1 MENRKDQYKLYKSGK
16 LWITATVAVVLF
28 NASVTVV
35 SADDGKTT
43 EQSSLVQNDKD
54 VALVSEN
61 PSDNQTSMAV
71 DDTEIVSAVESAE
84 SVGVVVKQ
92 EPTRSNIVSDS
103 ENTEDIAKVKNDI
116 ASDYEQQIAELQNAE
131 KTQQQNNQQFNQH
144 TEEYESA
151 LHKGKQQNKDGKTQ
165 IATSAAKQALDFDT
179 SKPADESSPTSN
191 IEPSKICTGI
201 GSHSNLSDSTKVW
214 EYVGPQVLNAT
225 IEKTWSRSGS
235 IEDADGNKRSVDF
248 HEIFHDF
255 QLQNGNWNDTNNYKE
270 SGIPHLAISSNAVD
284 NIWATNLNWQTTF
297 WFTYSD
303 SHEVV
308 PISKVSGSNEE
319 PKVYFLSGSL
329 SSTNFA
335 GPEWDNWNGNRKEY
349 VQTNDAKTA
358 IINEQ
363 STIGLDYISADGIA
377 DNAPDGL
384 AYVNTSADFQSPNW
398 DEDTNPQHYAIEEG
412 VSFTDFTT
420 DKPTLYIG
428 AVPMNKNARWWHENH
443 NMNSDE
449 LAFLKK
455 PEKIDPV
462 TVTYHLNTITY
473 EKNNNI
479 QPLVAEITDSD
490 PEVHQE
496 NEVSNDTRTPENNQK
511 GYGAATSPAL
521 TESSVKN
528 QSEVTVHYVLKRIN
542 GKELQ
547 STQTIKGTSGQSY
560 YDEVGN
566 FISNNSDEDVTT
578 YEIPETFNQEV
589 AGITNSND
597 GLLHYTYTADGNG
610 GVFTEQKNISNPKQ
624 NVWVI
629 YTYSVDGKNGQ
640 DGKDGVNGIDGQNGV
655 DGKNGVNGIDGQN
668 GVDGKDGVNGIDGQN
683 GVDGKNGVN
692 GKDGQNGVDGK
703 DGVNGIDGQN
713 GVDGKDGVNGID
725 GQNGVDGKNGVNG
738 KDGQNGVDGKNG
750 VNGIDGQ
757 NGVDGKDGVNG
768 IDGQNGVDGKDGVN
782 GIDGQNGVDGKDG
795 VNGIDG
801 QNGVDG
807 KNGVNGIDGQNGVD
821 GKNGVNGINGQ
832 NGVDGKDGVNGI
844 DGQNGVDG
852 KDGVNGK
859 DGQNGVDGKDGM
871 NGIDGKDGVNGID
884 GQNGVDG
891 KNGVNGID
899 GQNGVDGKNGVNGID
914 GQNGVDGKDGVNGID
929 GQNGVDGKNGV
940 NGINGQNGVDGKDG
954 INGIDGQNGVDGK
967 SGVNGKDGQNG
978 VDGKNGVNGIDGQ
991 NGVDGKSGVNGKDG
1005 QNGVDGKNG
1014 VNGIDGQNGVD
1025 GKDGVNGIDGQNGVD
1040 GKNGVNGING
1050 QNGVDGK
1057 DGINGIDGQNGVD
1070 GKSGVNGKDG
1080 QNGVDGKNGVNGI
1093 DGQNGVDGKDG
1104 VNGKDGQNG
1113 VNGIDGQNGVDG
1125 KDGVNGKDGQNGVD
1139 GKNSLNNQ
1147 EATNSI
1153 EDKDVADS
1161 IDTKKGRDNTES
1173 FKSNALSTSKTSGDA
1188 IEEMIVKE
1196 ECSPTENNNQV
1207 QEEQVSANDADN
1219 VPNQGLE
1226 SYYQADHNSD
1236 QSTFSA
1242 DQLKENDLAA
1252 IIGGTSSYHKS
1263 EQNQNEGK
1271 TLHTDNLEAKDNA
1284 NDISRLNQ
1292 TTNAVVSQKDLEKQK
1307 INQSKNNGLQLPKT
1321 NGHRY
1326 FASALEAFILAMLLI
1341 ISKLYKK
1348 IRI

>member
-308 PISKVSGSNEE
+308 PISKVPGSNEE

-496 NEVSNDTRTPENNQK
+496 NEVSNDTRAPENNQK

-629 YTYSVDGKNGQ
+629 YTYPVDGKNGQ

-683 GVDGKNGVN
+683 GI
-692 GKDGQNGVDGK
+692 DGK
-703 DGVNGIDGQN
+703 DGVNGI
-713 GVDGKDGVNGID
+713 
-725 GQNGVDGKNGVNG
+725 
-738 KDGQNGVDGKNG
+738 DGKNG

-757 NGVDGKDGVNG
+757 NGVDGKYGVNG
-768 IDGQNGVDGKDGVN
+768 IDGQNGVDGKNGLNGEDGQNGVDGKDGVN
-782 GIDGQNGVDGKDG
+782 GIDDQNGVDGKD
-795 VNGIDG
+795 
-801 QNGVDG
+801 
-807 KNGVNGIDGQNGVD
+807 
-821 GKNGVNGINGQ
+821 
-832 NGVDGKDGVNGI
+832 
-844 DGQNGVDG
+844 
-852 KDGVNGK
+852 
-859 DGQNGVDGKDGM
+859 
-871 NGIDGKDGVNGID
+871 
-884 GQNGVDG
+884 
-891 KNGVNGID
+891 
-899 GQNGVDGKNGVNGID
+899 
-914 GQNGVDGKDGVNGID
+914 
-929 GQNGVDGKNGV
+929 
-940 NGINGQNGVDGKDG
+940 
-954 INGIDGQNGVDGK
+954 
-967 SGVNGKDGQNG
+967 
-978 VDGKNGVNGIDGQ
+978 GVNGIDGQ

-1005 QNGVDGKNG
+1005 QNG
-1014 VNGIDGQNGVD
+1014 I
-1025 GKDGVNGIDGQNGVD
+1025 
-1040 GKNGVNGING
+1040 
-1050 QNGVDGK
+1050 
-1057 DGINGIDGQNGVD
+1057 
-1070 GKSGVNGKDG
+1070 
-1080 QNGVDGKNGVNGI
+1080 
-1093 DGQNGVDGKDG
+1093 
-1104 VNGKDGQNG
+1104 
-1113 VNGIDGQNGVDG
+1113 
-1125 KDGVNGKDGQNGVD
+1125 D
-1139 GKNSLNNQ
+1139 GKNSLNDQ
-1147 EATNSI
+1147 EASNSI

-1161 IDTKKGRDNTES
+1161 IDTKKGRDNTEN
-1173 FKSNALSTSKTSGDA
+1173 FKSNTLSTSKTSGDA

-1207 QEEQVSANDADN
+1207 QEKQVSANDADN

-1242 DQLKENDLAA
+1242 DQLKKNDLAA
-1252 IIGGTSSYHKS
+1252 IIGETSSYHKS
-1263 EQNQNEGK
+1263 EQNQNAGK
-1271 TLHTDNLEAKDNA
+1271 TLHTDNLESKDNA
-1284 NDISRLNQ
+1284 ND
-1292 TTNAVVSQKDLEKQK
+1292 VVSQKDIEKQK

-1326 FASALEAFILAMLLI
+1326 FASALEAVILAMLLI
-1341 ISKLYKK
+1341 ISKVYKK

>member
-1 MENRKDQYKLYKSGK
+1 MFAKVIQLLFNVYQNDIMNTYNNYSGEHMENRKDQYKLYKSGK

-284 NIWATNLNWQTTF
+284 NIRATNLNWQTTF

-308 PISKVSGSNEE
+308 PISKVPGSNEE

-398 DEDTNPQHYAIEEG
+398 DENTNPQHYAIEEG

-420 DKPTLYIG
+420 DKLTLYIG

-479 QPLVAEITDSD
+479 QPLVAEITDAD

-683 GVDGKNGVN
+683 GIDGKDGVNGIDGKNGVN
-692 GKDGQNGVDGK
+692 GIDGQNGVDGK
-703 DGVNGIDGQN
+703 YGVNGIDGQN
-713 GVDGKDGVNGID
+713 GVDGKDGVNGED
-725 GQNGVDGKNGVNG
+725 GQNGVDGKDGVNGIDGQNGVNG

-757 NGVDGKDGVNG
+757 NGVDGQGGKNGVNG

-782 GIDGQNGVDGKDG
+782 GINGQNGVDGKDGVNGLDGQNGVDGKDG

-801 QNGVDG
+801 QNGIDG
-807 KNGVNGIDGQNGVD
+807 KN
-821 GKNGVNGINGQ
+821 
-832 NGVDGKDGVNGI
+832 GVNGI

-859 DGQNGVDGKDGM
+859 DGQNGVDGK
-871 NGIDGKDGVNGID
+871 
-884 GQNGVDG
+884 
-891 KNGVNGID
+891 
-899 GQNGVDGKNGVNGID
+899 
-914 GQNGVDGKDGVNGID
+914 
-929 GQNGVDGKNGV
+929 NGV
-940 NGINGQNGVDGKDG
+940 NGIN
-954 INGIDGQNGVDGK
+954 
-967 SGVNGKDGQNG
+967 
-978 VDGKNGVNGIDGQ
+978 
-991 NGVDGKSGVNGKDG
+991 
-1005 QNGVDGKNG
+1005 
-1014 VNGIDGQNGVD
+1014 
-1025 GKDGVNGIDGQNGVD
+1025 
-1040 GKNGVNGING
+1040 
-1050 QNGVDGK
+1050 
-1057 DGINGIDGQNGVD
+1057 GQNGVD

-1113 VNGIDGQNGVDG
+1113 VDGKDGINGIDGQNGVDGKNGVNGIDGQNGVDG
-1125 KDGVNGKDGQNGVD
+1125 KDGVNGIDGQNGVDGKDGVNGINGQNGVDGKDGVNGID

-1147 EATNSI
+1147 EASNSI

-1161 IDTKKGRDNTES
+1161 IDTKKGRDNTEN
-1173 FKSNALSTSKTSGDA
+1173 FKSNTLSTSKTSGDA

-1207 QEEQVSANDADN
+1207 QEKQVSANDADN

-1242 DQLKENDLAA
+1242 DQLKKNDLAA
-1252 IIGGTSSYHKS
+1252 IIGETSSYHKS

-1271 TLHTDNLEAKDNA
+1271 TLHTDNLESKDNA
-1284 NDISRLNQ
+1284 ND
-1292 TTNAVVSQKDLEKQK
+1292 VVSQKDIEKQK

-1321 NGHRY
+1321 NGQRY

>member
-84 SVGVVVKQ
+84 SMGVVVKQ

-225 IEKTWSRSGS
+225 IEKTWPRSGS

-308 PISKVSGSNEE
+308 LISKVPGSNEE

-398 DEDTNPQHYAIEEG
+398 DEDTNPQHYAIEES

-629 YTYSVDGKNGQ
+629 YTYSIDGKNGQ

-683 GVDGKNGVN
+683 GINGKDGVNGIDGKNGVN
-692 GKDGQNGVDGK
+692 GIDGQNGVDGK

-713 GVDGKDGVNGID
+713 GVDGKDGVNGED
-725 GQNGVDGKNGVNG
+725 GQNGVDGKDGVNGIDGQNGVNG
-738 KDGQNGVDGKNG
+738 KDG

-807 KNGVNGIDGQNGVD
+807 KNGINGIDGQNGVD
-821 GKNGVNGINGQ
+821 GKDGINGIDGQ

-852 KDGVNGK
+852 KDGVNGI
-859 DGQNGVDGKDGM
+859 N
-871 NGIDGKDGVNGID
+871 
-884 GQNGVDG
+884 
-891 KNGVNGID
+891 
-899 GQNGVDGKNGVNGID
+899 

-929 GQNGVDGKNGV
+929 G
-940 NGINGQNGVDGKDG
+940 
-954 INGIDGQNGVDGK
+954 
-967 SGVNGKDGQNG
+967 
-978 VDGKNGVNGIDGQ
+978 
-991 NGVDGKSGVNGKDG
+991 
-1005 QNGVDGKNG
+1005 
-1014 VNGIDGQNGVD
+1014 
-1025 GKDGVNGIDGQNGVD
+1025 
-1040 GKNGVNGING
+1040 
-1050 QNGVDGK
+1050 
-1057 DGINGIDGQNGVD
+1057 
-1070 GKSGVNGKDG
+1070 
-1080 QNGVDGKNGVNGI
+1080 
-1093 DGQNGVDGKDG
+1093 
-1104 VNGKDGQNG
+1104 
-1113 VNGIDGQNGVDG
+1113 
-1125 KDGVNGKDGQNGVD
+1125 
-1139 GKNSLNNQ
+1139 KNSLNNQ
-1147 EATNSI
+1147 EASNSI

-1161 IDTKKGRDNTES
+1161 IDTKKGRDNTEN
-1173 FKSNALSTSKTSGDA
+1173 FKSNTLSTSKTSGDA

-1207 QEEQVSANDADN
+1207 QEKQVSANDADN

-1226 SYYQADHNSD
+1226 SYYQADNNSD
-1236 QSTFSA
+1236 QRTFSA
-1242 DQLKENDLAA
+1242 DQLKKNDLAA
-1252 IIGGTSSYHKS
+1252 IIGETSSYHKS

-1271 TLHTDNLEAKDNA
+1271 TLHTDNLESKDNA
-1284 NDISRLNQ
+1284 ND
-1292 TTNAVVSQKDLEKQK
+1292 VVSQKDIEKQK

-1326 FASALEAFILAMLLI
+1326 FASALEAVILAMLLI
-1341 ISKLYKK
+1341 ISKVYKK

>member
-54 VALVSEN
+54 VVLVSEN

-103 ENTEDIAKVKNDI
+103 EHTEDIAKVKNDI
-116 ASDYEQQIAELQNAE
+116 ASDYAQQISELQNAE
-131 KTQQQNNQQFNQH
+131 KTQQQNNQRFNQH

-308 PISKVSGSNEE
+308 PISKVPGSNEE

-363 STIGLDYISADGIA
+363 STIGLDYISADGIV
-377 DNAPDGL
+377 DNAPDGI

-610 GVFTEQKNISNPKQ
+610 GVFTEQKNISSPKQ

-629 YTYSVDGKNGQ
+629 YTYSVDGKNGVDGKDGVNGIDGQ
-640 DGKDGVNGIDGQNGV
+640 NGVDGKNGVNGIDGQNGVDGKDGVNGIDGQNGIDGKDGVNGIDGKNGVNGIDGQNGVDGKNGQNGIDGKDGINGKDGQNGVDGKDGVNGIDGQNGVDGKDGVNGINGQNGVDGKNGVNGIDGQNGVDGKNGVNGIDGQNGIDGKYGVNGIDGKNGVNGIDGQNGVDGKNGVNGINGQNGVDGKDGVNGIDGQNGVDGKNGVNGLDGQNGVDGKDGVNGIDGKNGVNGIDGQNGVDGKDGVNGIDGQNGVDGKDGQNGVDGKDGVNGKDGQNGVDGKDGVNGIDGQNGV

-692 GKDGQNGVDGK
+692 G
-703 DGVNGIDGQN
+703 
-713 GVDGKDGVNGID
+713 
-725 GQNGVDGKNGVNG
+725 
-738 KDGQNGVDGKNG
+738 
-750 VNGIDGQ
+750 
-757 NGVDGKDGVNG
+757 
-768 IDGQNGVDGKDGVN
+768 
-782 GIDGQNGVDGKDG
+782 
-795 VNGIDG
+795 
-801 QNGVDG
+801 
-807 KNGVNGIDGQNGVD
+807 
-821 GKNGVNGINGQ
+821 
-832 NGVDGKDGVNGI
+832 I

-859 DGQNGVDGKDGM
+859 DGQNG
-871 NGIDGKDGVNGID
+871 I
-884 GQNGVDG
+884 
-891 KNGVNGID
+891 
-899 GQNGVDGKNGVNGID
+899 
-914 GQNGVDGKDGVNGID
+914 
-929 GQNGVDGKNGV
+929 
-940 NGINGQNGVDGKDG
+940 
-954 INGIDGQNGVDGK
+954 
-967 SGVNGKDGQNG
+967 
-978 VDGKNGVNGIDGQ
+978 
-991 NGVDGKSGVNGKDG
+991 
-1005 QNGVDGKNG
+1005 
-1014 VNGIDGQNGVD
+1014 
-1025 GKDGVNGIDGQNGVD
+1025 
-1040 GKNGVNGING
+1040 
-1050 QNGVDGK
+1050 
-1057 DGINGIDGQNGVD
+1057 
-1070 GKSGVNGKDG
+1070 
-1080 QNGVDGKNGVNGI
+1080 
-1093 DGQNGVDGKDG
+1093 
-1104 VNGKDGQNG
+1104 
-1113 VNGIDGQNGVDG
+1113 
-1125 KDGVNGKDGQNGVD
+1125 D

-1147 EATNSI
+1147 EASNSI

-1161 IDTKKGRDNTES
+1161 IDTKKGRDNTEN
-1173 FKSNALSTSKTSGDA
+1173 FKSNTLSTFKTSGDA

-1207 QEEQVSANDADN
+1207 QEKQVSANDADN

-1242 DQLKENDLAA
+1242 DQLKKNDLAA
-1252 IIGGTSSYHKS
+1252 IIGETSSYHKS

-1271 TLHTDNLEAKDNA
+1271 TLHTDNLESKDNA
-1284 NDISRLNQ
+1284 ND
-1292 TTNAVVSQKDLEKQK
+1292 VVSQKDIEKQK

-1326 FASALEAFILAMLLI
+1326 FASALEAVILAMLLI
-1341 ISKLYKK
+1341 ISKVYKK

>member
-308 PISKVSGSNEE
+308 PISKVPGSNEE

-597 GLLHYTYTADGNG
+597 GLLHNTYTADGNG

-629 YTYSVDGKNGQ
+629 YTYSIDGKNGQ

-683 GVDGKNGVN
+683 GINGKDGVNGIDGKNGVN
-692 GKDGQNGVDGK
+692 GIDGQNGVDGK

-713 GVDGKDGVNGID
+713 GVDGKDGVNGEDGQNGVDGKDGVNGID

-738 KDGQNGVDGKNG
+738 INGQNGVDGKDGINGIDGQNGVDGKSGVNGINGQNGVDGKDGINGIDGQNGVDGKSGVNGIDGQNGVDGKDG

-807 KNGVNGIDGQNGVD
+807 KNGINGID
-821 GKNGVNGINGQ
+821 
-832 NGVDGKDGVNGI
+832 
-844 DGQNGVDG
+844 
-852 KDGVNGK
+852 
-859 DGQNGVDGKDGM
+859 
-871 NGIDGKDGVNGID
+871 
-884 GQNGVDG
+884 
-891 KNGVNGID
+891 
-899 GQNGVDGKNGVNGID
+899 
-914 GQNGVDGKDGVNGID
+914 
-929 GQNGVDGKNGV
+929 
-940 NGINGQNGVDGKDG
+940 GQNGVDGKDG

-967 SGVNGKDGQNG
+967 D
-978 VDGKNGVNGIDGQ
+978 GVNGI
-991 NGVDGKSGVNGKDG
+991 N
-1005 QNGVDGKNG
+1005 
-1014 VNGIDGQNGVD
+1014 GQNGVD
-1025 GKDGVNGIDGQNGVD
+1025 GKDGVNGIDG
-1040 GKNGVNGING
+1040 
-1050 QNGVDGK
+1050 
-1057 DGINGIDGQNGVD
+1057 
-1070 GKSGVNGKDG
+1070 
-1080 QNGVDGKNGVNGI
+1080 
-1093 DGQNGVDGKDG
+1093 
-1104 VNGKDGQNG
+1104 
-1113 VNGIDGQNGVDG
+1113 
-1125 KDGVNGKDGQNGVD
+1125 
-1139 GKNSLNNQ
+1139 KNSLNNQ
-1147 EATNSI
+1147 EASNSI

-1161 IDTKKGRDNTES
+1161 IDTKKGRDNTEN
-1173 FKSNALSTSKTSGDA
+1173 FKSNTLSTSKTSGDA

-1207 QEEQVSANDADN
+1207 QEKQVSANDADN

-1242 DQLKENDLAA
+1242 DQLKKNDLAA
-1252 IIGGTSSYHKS
+1252 IIGETSSYHKS

-1271 TLHTDNLEAKDNA
+1271 TLHTDNLESKDNA
-1284 NDISRLNQ
+1284 ND
-1292 TTNAVVSQKDLEKQK
+1292 VVSQKDIEKQK

-1326 FASALEAFILAMLLI
+1326 FASALEAVLLAMLLI
-1341 ISKLYKK
+1341 ISKVYKK

>member
-16 LWITATVAVVLF
+16 LWITATVAMVLF

-84 SVGVVVKQ
+84 SMGVVVKQ

-225 IEKTWSRSGS
+225 IEKTWPRSGS

-308 PISKVSGSNEE
+308 PISKVPGSNEE

-398 DEDTNPQHYAIEEG
+398 DEDTNPQHYAIEES

-428 AVPMNKNARWWHENH
+428 AVPMNKNTRWWHENH

-496 NEVSNDTRTPENNQK
+496 NEVSNDTRIPENNQK

-629 YTYSVDGKNGQ
+629 YTYSIDGKNGQ

-668 GVDGKDGVNGIDGQN
+668 GVN
-683 GVDGKNGVN
+683 
-692 GKDGQNGVDGK
+692 
-703 DGVNGIDGQN
+703 
-713 GVDGKDGVNGID
+713 
-725 GQNGVDGKNGVNG
+725 
-738 KDGQNGVDGKNG
+738 
-750 VNGIDGQ
+750 
-757 NGVDGKDGVNG
+757 GKDGVNG

-795 VNGIDG
+795 INGIDG

-807 KNGVNGIDGQNGVD
+807 KD
-821 GKNGVNGINGQ
+821 GVNGINGQ

-844 DGQNGVDG
+844 DG
-852 KDGVNGK
+852 
-859 DGQNGVDGKDGM
+859 
-871 NGIDGKDGVNGID
+871 
-884 GQNGVDG
+884 
-891 KNGVNGID
+891 
-899 GQNGVDGKNGVNGID
+899 
-914 GQNGVDGKDGVNGID
+914 
-929 GQNGVDGKNGV
+929 
-940 NGINGQNGVDGKDG
+940 
-954 INGIDGQNGVDGK
+954 
-967 SGVNGKDGQNG
+967 
-978 VDGKNGVNGIDGQ
+978 
-991 NGVDGKSGVNGKDG
+991 
-1005 QNGVDGKNG
+1005 
-1014 VNGIDGQNGVD
+1014 
-1025 GKDGVNGIDGQNGVD
+1025 
-1040 GKNGVNGING
+1040 
-1050 QNGVDGK
+1050 
-1057 DGINGIDGQNGVD
+1057 
-1070 GKSGVNGKDG
+1070 
-1080 QNGVDGKNGVNGI
+1080 
-1093 DGQNGVDGKDG
+1093 
-1104 VNGKDGQNG
+1104 
-1113 VNGIDGQNGVDG
+1113 
-1125 KDGVNGKDGQNGVD
+1125 
-1139 GKNSLNNQ
+1139 KNSLNNQ
-1147 EATNSI
+1147 EASNSI

-1161 IDTKKGRDNTES
+1161 IDTKKGRDNTEN
-1173 FKSNALSTSKTSGDA
+1173 FKSNTLSTSKTSGDA

-1207 QEEQVSANDADN
+1207 QEKQVSANDADN

-1226 SYYQADHNSD
+1226 SYYQADNNSD
-1236 QSTFSA
+1236 QRTFSA
-1242 DQLKENDLAA
+1242 DQLKKNDLAA
-1252 IIGGTSSYHKS
+1252 IIGETSSYHKS

-1271 TLHTDNLEAKDNA
+1271 TLHTDNLESKDNA
-1284 NDISRLNQ
+1284 ND
-1292 TTNAVVSQKDLEKQK
+1292 VVSQKDIEKQK

-1326 FASALEAFILAMLLI
+1326 FASALEAVILAMLLI
-1341 ISKLYKK
+1341 ISKVYKK

>member
-1 MENRKDQYKLYKSGK
+1 MFAKVIQLLFNVYQNDIMNTYNNYSGEHMENRKDQYKLYKSGK

-807 KNGVNGIDGQNGVD
+807 KNGVNGI
-821 GKNGVNGINGQ
+821 
-832 NGVDGKDGVNGI
+832 
-844 DGQNGVDG
+844 
-852 KDGVNGK
+852 
-859 DGQNGVDGKDGM
+859 
-871 NGIDGKDGVNGID
+871 
-884 GQNGVDG
+884 
-891 KNGVNGID
+891 
-899 GQNGVDGKNGVNGID
+899 
-914 GQNGVDGKDGVNGID
+914 
-929 GQNGVDGKNGV
+929 
-940 NGINGQNGVDGKDG
+940 
-954 INGIDGQNGVDGK
+954 
-967 SGVNGKDGQNG
+967 
-978 VDGKNGVNGIDGQ
+978 
-991 NGVDGKSGVNGKDG
+991 
-1005 QNGVDGKNG
+1005 
-1014 VNGIDGQNGVD
+1014 
-1025 GKDGVNGIDGQNGVD
+1025 
-1040 GKNGVNGING
+1040 NG

-1104 VNGKDGQNG
+1104 VNGKDGQNGVDGKDGVNGINGQNGVDGKNGMNGIDGKNG

>member
-84 SVGVVVKQ
+84 SMGVVVKQ

-225 IEKTWSRSGS
+225 IEKTWPRSGS

-308 PISKVSGSNEE
+308 PISKVPGSNEE

-398 DEDTNPQHYAIEEG
+398 DEDTNPQHYAIEES

-629 YTYSVDGKNGQ
+629 YTYS
-640 DGKDGVNGIDGQNGV
+640 
-655 DGKNGVNGIDGQN
+655 
-668 GVDGKDGVNGIDGQN
+668 
-683 GVDGKNGVN
+683 
-692 GKDGQNGVDGK
+692 
-703 DGVNGIDGQN
+703 
-713 GVDGKDGVNGID
+713 
-725 GQNGVDGKNGVNG
+725 
-738 KDGQNGVDGKNG
+738 
-750 VNGIDGQ
+750 IDGQ

-821 GKNGVNGINGQ
+821 GK
-832 NGVDGKDGVNGI
+832 D
-844 DGQNGVDG
+844 
-852 KDGVNGK
+852 
-859 DGQNGVDGKDGM
+859 
-871 NGIDGKDGVNGID
+871 
-884 GQNGVDG
+884 
-891 KNGVNGID
+891 GVNGID

-967 SGVNGKDGQNG
+967 SGVNGIDGQNG
-978 VDGKNGVNGIDGQ
+978 VDGKDGVNGIDGQ
-991 NGVDGKSGVNGKDG
+991 NGVDGKDGVNGIDG
-1005 QNGVDGKNG
+1005 QNGVDGKDG

-1040 GKNGVNGING
+1040 GKNGINGIDG

-1070 GKSGVNGKDG
+1070 GKD
-1080 QNGVDGKNGVNGI
+1080 GVNGI

-1104 VNGKDGQNG
+1104 VNGIN
-1113 VNGIDGQNGVDG
+1113 GQNGVDG
-1125 KDGVNGKDGQNGVD
+1125 KDGVNGID

-1147 EATNSI
+1147 EASNSI

-1161 IDTKKGRDNTES
+1161 IDTKKGRDNTEN
-1173 FKSNALSTSKTSGDA
+1173 FKSNTLSTSKTSGDA

-1207 QEEQVSANDADN
+1207 QEKQVSANDADN

-1226 SYYQADHNSD
+1226 SYYQADNNSD
-1236 QSTFSA
+1236 QRTFSA
-1242 DQLKENDLAA
+1242 DQLKKNDLAA
-1252 IIGGTSSYHKS
+1252 IIGETSSYHKS

-1271 TLHTDNLEAKDNA
+1271 TLHTDNLESKDNA
-1284 NDISRLNQ
+1284 ND
-1292 TTNAVVSQKDLEKQK
+1292 VVSQKDIEKQK

-1326 FASALEAFILAMLLI
+1326 FASALEAVILAMLLI
-1341 ISKLYKK
+1341 ISKVYKK

>member
-116 ASDYEQQIAELQNAE
+116 ASDYEQQIAELQNAK

-578 YEIPETFNQEV
+578 YEIPETLNQEV

-610 GVFTEQKNISNPKQ
+610 GAFTEQKNISNPKQ

-629 YTYSVDGKNGQ
+629 YTYSVDGKNG
-640 DGKDGVNGIDGQNGV
+640 VNGI
-655 DGKNGVNGIDGQN
+655 
-668 GVDGKDGVNGIDGQN
+668 
-683 GVDGKNGVN
+683 
-692 GKDGQNGVDGK
+692 
-703 DGVNGIDGQN
+703 
-713 GVDGKDGVNGID
+713 
-725 GQNGVDGKNGVNG
+725 
-738 KDGQNGVDGKNG
+738 DGKNG

-795 VNGIDG
+795 
-801 QNGVDG
+801 Q
-807 KNGVNGIDGQNGVD
+807 
-821 GKNGVNGINGQ
+821 
-832 NGVDGKDGVNGI
+832 
-844 DGQNGVDG
+844 
-852 KDGVNGK
+852 
-859 DGQNGVDGKDGM
+859 
-871 NGIDGKDGVNGID
+871 NGIDGKE
-884 GQNGVDG
+884 
-891 KNGVNGID
+891 GVNGID

-914 GQNGVDGKDGVNGID
+914 GQNGVDGKDGVNGI
-929 GQNGVDGKNGV
+929 
-940 NGINGQNGVDGKDG
+940 NGQN
-954 INGIDGQNGVDGK
+954 
-967 SGVNGKDGQNG
+967 S
-978 VDGKNGVNGIDGQ
+978 
-991 NGVDGKSGVNGKDG
+991 
-1005 QNGVDGKNG
+1005 
-1014 VNGIDGQNGVD
+1014 VD
-1025 GKDGVNGIDGQNGVD
+1025 GKDGVNGIDG
-1040 GKNGVNGING
+1040 
-1050 QNGVDGK
+1050 
-1057 DGINGIDGQNGVD
+1057 
-1070 GKSGVNGKDG
+1070 
-1080 QNGVDGKNGVNGI
+1080 
-1093 DGQNGVDGKDG
+1093 
-1104 VNGKDGQNG
+1104 
-1113 VNGIDGQNGVDG
+1113 
-1125 KDGVNGKDGQNGVD
+1125 
-1139 GKNSLNNQ
+1139 KNSLNNQ
-1147 EATNSI
+1147 EASNSI

-1161 IDTKKGRDNTES
+1161 IDTKKGRDNTEN
-1173 FKSNALSTSKTSGDA
+1173 FKSNTLSTSKTSGDA
-1188 IEEMIVKE
+1188 IEKMIVKE

-1207 QEEQVSANDADN
+1207 QEKQVSANDADN

-1236 QSTFSA
+1236 QRTFSA
-1242 DQLKENDLAA
+1242 DQLKKNDLAA
-1252 IIGGTSSYHKS
+1252 IIGETSSYHKS

-1271 TLHTDNLEAKDNA
+1271 TLHTDNLESKDNA
-1284 NDISRLNQ
+1284 ND
-1292 TTNAVVSQKDLEKQK
+1292 VVSQKDIEKQK

-1326 FASALEAFILAMLLI
+1326 FASALEAVILAMLLI
-1341 ISKLYKK
+1341 ISKVYKK

>member
-1 MENRKDQYKLYKSGK
+1 MFAKVIQLLFNVYQNDIMNTYNNYSGEHMENRKDQYKLYKSGK

-54 VALVSEN
+54 VVLVSEN
-61 PSDNQTSMAV
+61 PSDHQTSMAV

-103 ENTEDIAKVKNDI
+103 EHTEDIAKVKNDI
-116 ASDYEQQIAELQNAE
+116 ASDYAQQISELQNAE
-131 KTQQQNNQQFNQH
+131 KTQQQNNQRFNQH

-308 PISKVSGSNEE
+308 PISKVPGSNEE

-363 STIGLDYISADGIA
+363 STIGLDYISADGIV

-528 QSEVTVHYVLKRIN
+528 QSEVTVHYVLKRIH

-640 DGKDGVNGIDGQNGV
+640 DGKDGVNGIDGQNGIDGKNGVNGKDGQNGV

-683 GVDGKNGVN
+683 GIDGKNGVNGIDGQNGVDGKNGVNGIDGQNGVDGKNGVNGIDGQNGVDGKNGVNGKDGQNGVDGKDGVNGKDGQNGVDGKDGVN

-725 GQNGVDGKNGVNG
+725 GQNGVDGKDGVNG
-738 KDGQNGVDGKNG
+738 K
-750 VNGIDGQ
+750 
-757 NGVDGKDGVNG
+757 
-768 IDGQNGVDGKDGVN
+768 
-782 GIDGQNGVDGKDG
+782 
-795 VNGIDG
+795 
-801 QNGVDG
+801 
-807 KNGVNGIDGQNGVD
+807 
-821 GKNGVNGINGQ
+821 
-832 NGVDGKDGVNGI
+832 

-859 DGQNGVDGKDGM
+859 DGQNG
-871 NGIDGKDGVNGID
+871 I
-884 GQNGVDG
+884 
-891 KNGVNGID
+891 
-899 GQNGVDGKNGVNGID
+899 
-914 GQNGVDGKDGVNGID
+914 
-929 GQNGVDGKNGV
+929 
-940 NGINGQNGVDGKDG
+940 
-954 INGIDGQNGVDGK
+954 
-967 SGVNGKDGQNG
+967 
-978 VDGKNGVNGIDGQ
+978 
-991 NGVDGKSGVNGKDG
+991 
-1005 QNGVDGKNG
+1005 
-1014 VNGIDGQNGVD
+1014 
-1025 GKDGVNGIDGQNGVD
+1025 
-1040 GKNGVNGING
+1040 
-1050 QNGVDGK
+1050 
-1057 DGINGIDGQNGVD
+1057 
-1070 GKSGVNGKDG
+1070 
-1080 QNGVDGKNGVNGI
+1080 
-1093 DGQNGVDGKDG
+1093 
-1104 VNGKDGQNG
+1104 
-1113 VNGIDGQNGVDG
+1113 
-1125 KDGVNGKDGQNGVD
+1125 D

-1147 EATNSI
+1147 EASNSI

-1161 IDTKKGRDNTES
+1161 IDTKKGRDNTEN
-1173 FKSNALSTSKTSGDA
+1173 FKSNTLSTSKTSGDA

-1207 QEEQVSANDADN
+1207 QEKQVSANDADN

-1242 DQLKENDLAA
+1242 DQLKKNDLAA
-1252 IIGGTSSYHKS
+1252 IIGETSSYHKS

-1271 TLHTDNLEAKDNA
+1271 TLHTDNLESKDNA
-1284 NDISRLNQ
+1284 ND
-1292 TTNAVVSQKDLEKQK
+1292 VVSQKDIEKQK

-1326 FASALEAFILAMLLI
+1326 FASALEAVILAMLLI
-1341 ISKLYKK
+1341 ISKVYKK

>member
-1 MENRKDQYKLYKSGK
+1 M
-16 LWITATVAVVLF
+16 
-28 NASVTVV
+28 
-35 SADDGKTT
+35 
-43 EQSSLVQNDKD
+43 
-54 VALVSEN
+54 
-61 PSDNQTSMAV
+61 
-71 DDTEIVSAVESAE
+71 
-84 SVGVVVKQ
+84 
-92 EPTRSNIVSDS
+92 
-103 ENTEDIAKVKNDI
+103 
-116 ASDYEQQIAELQNAE
+116 
-131 KTQQQNNQQFNQH
+131 
-144 TEEYESA
+144 
-151 LHKGKQQNKDGKTQ
+151 
-165 IATSAAKQALDFDT
+165 DFDT

-225 IEKTWSRSGS
+225 IEKKWPRSGS

-308 PISKVSGSNEE
+308 PISKVPGSNEE

-398 DEDTNPQHYAIEEG
+398 DEDTNPQHYAIEES

-629 YTYSVDGKNGQ
+629 YTYS
-640 DGKDGVNGIDGQNGV
+640 
-655 DGKNGVNGIDGQN
+655 IDGQN
-668 GVDGKDGVNGIDGQN
+668 GVDGKDGVNGT
-683 GVDGKNGVN
+683 
-692 GKDGQNGVDGK
+692 DGQNGVDGK
-703 DGVNGIDGQN
+703 D
-713 GVDGKDGVNGID
+713 
-725 GQNGVDGKNGVNG
+725 
-738 KDGQNGVDGKNG
+738 
-750 VNGIDGQ
+750 
-757 NGVDGKDGVNG
+757 
-768 IDGQNGVDGKDGVN
+768 
-782 GIDGQNGVDGKDG
+782 
-795 VNGIDG
+795 
-801 QNGVDG
+801 
-807 KNGVNGIDGQNGVD
+807 
-821 GKNGVNGINGQ
+821 GVNGINGQ

-844 DGQNGVDG
+844 DG
-852 KDGVNGK
+852 
-859 DGQNGVDGKDGM
+859 
-871 NGIDGKDGVNGID
+871 
-884 GQNGVDG
+884 
-891 KNGVNGID
+891 
-899 GQNGVDGKNGVNGID
+899 
-914 GQNGVDGKDGVNGID
+914 
-929 GQNGVDGKNGV
+929 
-940 NGINGQNGVDGKDG
+940 
-954 INGIDGQNGVDGK
+954 
-967 SGVNGKDGQNG
+967 
-978 VDGKNGVNGIDGQ
+978 
-991 NGVDGKSGVNGKDG
+991 
-1005 QNGVDGKNG
+1005 
-1014 VNGIDGQNGVD
+1014 
-1025 GKDGVNGIDGQNGVD
+1025 
-1040 GKNGVNGING
+1040 
-1050 QNGVDGK
+1050 
-1057 DGINGIDGQNGVD
+1057 
-1070 GKSGVNGKDG
+1070 
-1080 QNGVDGKNGVNGI
+1080 
-1093 DGQNGVDGKDG
+1093 
-1104 VNGKDGQNG
+1104 
-1113 VNGIDGQNGVDG
+1113 
-1125 KDGVNGKDGQNGVD
+1125 
-1139 GKNSLNNQ
+1139 KNSLNNQ
-1147 EATNSI
+1147 EASNSI

-1161 IDTKKGRDNTES
+1161 IDTKKGRDNTEN
-1173 FKSNALSTSKTSGDA
+1173 FKSNTLSTSKTSGDA

-1207 QEEQVSANDADN
+1207 QEKQVSANDADN

-1226 SYYQADHNSD
+1226 SYYQADNNSD
-1236 QSTFSA
+1236 QRTFSA
-1242 DQLKENDLAA
+1242 DQLKKNDLAA
-1252 IIGGTSSYHKS
+1252 IIGETSSYHKS

-1271 TLHTDNLEAKDNA
+1271 TLHTDNLESKDNA
-1284 NDISRLNQ
+1284 ND
-1292 TTNAVVSQKDLEKQK
+1292 VVSQKDIEKQK

-1326 FASALEAFILAMLLI
+1326 FASALEAVILAMLLI
-1341 ISKLYKK
+1341 ISKVYKK

>member
-284 NIWATNLNWQTTF
+284 NIRATNLNWQTTF

-308 PISKVSGSNEE
+308 PISKVPGSNEE

-363 STIGLDYISADGIA
+363 STIGLDYISADGNA

-398 DEDTNPQHYAIEEG
+398 DENTNPQHYAIEEG

-479 QPLVAEITDSD
+479 QPLVAEITDAD

-683 GVDGKNGVN
+683 GIDGKDGVNGIDGKNGVN
-692 GKDGQNGVDGK
+692 GIDGQNGVDGK

-713 GVDGKDGVNGID
+713 GVDGKDGVNGEDGQNGVDGKDGVNGIDGQNGVNGKDGQNGVDGKNGVNGIDGQNGVDGQGGKNGVNGIDGQNGVDGKDGVNGINGQNGVDGKDGVNGIDGQNRVDGKDGVNGINGQNGVDGKDGVNGLDGQNGVDGKDGVNGIDGQNGIDGKNGVNGIDGQNGVDGKDGVNGKDGQNGVDGKNGVNGINGQNGVDGKSGVNGKDGQNGVDGKNGVNGID

-782 GIDGQNGVDGKDG
+782 GINGQNGVNGKDG
-795 VNGIDG
+795 VNGI
-801 QNGVDG
+801 
-807 KNGVNGIDGQNGVD
+807 
-821 GKNGVNGINGQ
+821 
-832 NGVDGKDGVNGI
+832 
-844 DGQNGVDG
+844 
-852 KDGVNGK
+852 
-859 DGQNGVDGKDGM
+859 
-871 NGIDGKDGVNGID
+871 
-884 GQNGVDG
+884 
-891 KNGVNGID
+891 
-899 GQNGVDGKNGVNGID
+899 
-914 GQNGVDGKDGVNGID
+914 
-929 GQNGVDGKNGV
+929 
-940 NGINGQNGVDGKDG
+940 
-954 INGIDGQNGVDGK
+954 
-967 SGVNGKDGQNG
+967 
-978 VDGKNGVNGIDGQ
+978 
-991 NGVDGKSGVNGKDG
+991 
-1005 QNGVDGKNG
+1005 
-1014 VNGIDGQNGVD
+1014 
-1025 GKDGVNGIDGQNGVD
+1025 
-1040 GKNGVNGING
+1040 
-1050 QNGVDGK
+1050 
-1057 DGINGIDGQNGVD
+1057 
-1070 GKSGVNGKDG
+1070 
-1080 QNGVDGKNGVNGI
+1080 
-1093 DGQNGVDGKDG
+1093 
-1104 VNGKDGQNG
+1104 
-1113 VNGIDGQNGVDG
+1113 
-1125 KDGVNGKDGQNGVD
+1125 D

-1147 EATNSI
+1147 EASNSI

-1161 IDTKKGRDNTES
+1161 IDTKKGRDNTEN
-1173 FKSNALSTSKTSGDA
+1173 FKSNTLSTSKTSGDA

-1207 QEEQVSANDADN
+1207 QEKQVSANDADN

-1242 DQLKENDLAA
+1242 DQLKKNDLAA
-1252 IIGGTSSYHKS
+1252 IIGETSSYHKS

-1271 TLHTDNLEAKDNA
+1271 TLHTDNLESKDNA
-1284 NDISRLNQ
+1284 ND
-1292 TTNAVVSQKDLEKQK
+1292 VVSQKDIEKQK

-1321 NGHRY
+1321 NGQRY

>member
-248 HEIFHDF
+248 HKIFHDF

-308 PISKVSGSNEE
+308 PISKVPGSNEE

-547 STQTIKGTSGQSY
+547 STQTIKGTNGQSY

-566 FISNNSDEDVTT
+566 FIGNNSDEDVTT

-640 DGKDGVNGIDGQNGV
+640 DGKDGVNGIDGQNGVNGKDGQNGVDGKNGVNGIDGQNGV

-738 KDGQNGVDGKNG
+738 
-750 VNGIDGQ
+750 IDGQ
-757 NGVDGKDGVNG
+757 NGVNGKD
-768 IDGQNGVDGKDGVN
+768 
-782 GIDGQNGVDGKDG
+782 
-795 VNGIDG
+795 
-801 QNGVDG
+801 
-807 KNGVNGIDGQNGVD
+807 GVNGIDGQNGVD

-852 KDGVNGK
+852 KSGVNGL
-859 DGQNGVDGKDGM
+859 DGQNGVDG
-871 NGIDGKDGVNGID
+871 INGID

-899 GQNGVDGKNGVNGID
+899 GQNGVDGKN
-914 GQNGVDGKDGVNGID
+914 
-929 GQNGVDGKNGV
+929 
-940 NGINGQNGVDGKDG
+940 
-954 INGIDGQNGVDGK
+954 
-967 SGVNGKDGQNG
+967 
-978 VDGKNGVNGIDGQ
+978 
-991 NGVDGKSGVNGKDG
+991 
-1005 QNGVDGKNG
+1005 
-1014 VNGIDGQNGVD
+1014 
-1025 GKDGVNGIDGQNGVD
+1025 
-1040 GKNGVNGING
+1040 
-1050 QNGVDGK
+1050 
-1057 DGINGIDGQNGVD
+1057 
-1070 GKSGVNGKDG
+1070 
-1080 QNGVDGKNGVNGI
+1080 
-1093 DGQNGVDGKDG
+1093 
-1104 VNGKDGQNG
+1104 
-1113 VNGIDGQNGVDG
+1113 
-1125 KDGVNGKDGQNGVD
+1125 
-1139 GKNSLNNQ
+1139 SLNNQ
-1147 EATNSI
+1147 EASNSI

-1161 IDTKKGRDNTES
+1161 IDTKKGRDNTEN
-1173 FKSNALSTSKTSGDA
+1173 FKSNTLSTSKTSGDA
-1188 IEEMIVKE
+1188 IEEMIVTE

-1207 QEEQVSANDADN
+1207 QEKQVSANDADN

-1242 DQLKENDLAA
+1242 DQLKKNDLAA
-1252 IIGGTSSYHKS
+1252 IIGETSSYHKS

-1271 TLHTDNLEAKDNA
+1271 TLHTDNLESKDNA
-1284 NDISRLNQ
+1284 ND
-1292 TTNAVVSQKDLEKQK
+1292 VVSQKDIEKQK

-1326 FASALEAFILAMLLI
+1326 FASALEAVLLAMLLI
-1341 ISKLYKK
+1341 ISKVYKK

>member
-84 SVGVVVKQ
+84 SMGVVVKQ

-225 IEKTWSRSGS
+225 IEKTWPRSGS

-308 PISKVSGSNEE
+308 PISKVPGSNEE

-398 DEDTNPQHYAIEEG
+398 DEDTNPQHYAIEES

-629 YTYSVDGKNGQ
+629 YTYS
-640 DGKDGVNGIDGQNGV
+640 I
-655 DGKNGVNGIDGQN
+655 
-668 GVDGKDGVNGIDGQN
+668 
-683 GVDGKNGVN
+683 
-692 GKDGQNGVDGK
+692 DGQNGVDGK

-725 GQNGVDGKNGVNG
+725 GQNGVDGKDGVNG
-738 KDGQNGVDGKNG
+738 IDGQNGVDGKDG

-821 GKNGVNGINGQ
+821 GK
-832 NGVDGKDGVNGI
+832 D
-844 DGQNGVDG
+844 
-852 KDGVNGK
+852 
-859 DGQNGVDGKDGM
+859 
-871 NGIDGKDGVNGID
+871 
-884 GQNGVDG
+884 
-891 KNGVNGID
+891 GVNGID

-929 GQNGVDGKNGV
+929 GQNGVDGK
-940 NGINGQNGVDGKDG
+940 
-954 INGIDGQNGVDGK
+954 
-967 SGVNGKDGQNG
+967 S
-978 VDGKNGVNGIDGQ
+978 GVNGIDGQ
-991 NGVDGKSGVNGKDG
+991 NGVDGKDGVNGIDG
-1005 QNGVDGKNG
+1005 QNGVDGKDGVNGIDGQNGVDGKDG

-1040 GKNGVNGING
+1040 GKNGINGIDG

-1070 GKSGVNGKDG
+1070 GKD
-1080 QNGVDGKNGVNGI
+1080 GVNGI

-1104 VNGKDGQNG
+1104 VNGIN
-1113 VNGIDGQNGVDG
+1113 GQNGVDG
-1125 KDGVNGKDGQNGVD
+1125 KDGVNGID

-1147 EATNSI
+1147 EASNSI

-1161 IDTKKGRDNTES
+1161 IDTKKGRDNTEN
-1173 FKSNALSTSKTSGDA
+1173 FKSNTLSTSKTNGDA

-1207 QEEQVSANDADN
+1207 QEKQVSANDADN

-1226 SYYQADHNSD
+1226 SYYQADNNSD
-1236 QSTFSA
+1236 QRTFSA
-1242 DQLKENDLAA
+1242 DQLKKNDLAA
-1252 IIGGTSSYHKS
+1252 IIGETSSYHKS

-1271 TLHTDNLEAKDNA
+1271 TLHTDNLESKDNA
-1284 NDISRLNQ
+1284 ND
-1292 TTNAVVSQKDLEKQK
+1292 VVSQKDIEKQK

-1326 FASALEAFILAMLLI
+1326 FASALEAVILAMLLI
-1341 ISKLYKK
+1341 ISKVYKK

>member
-284 NIWATNLNWQTTF
+284 NIRATNLNWQTTF

-308 PISKVSGSNEE
+308 PISKVPGSNEE

-398 DEDTNPQHYAIEEG
+398 DENTNPQHYAIEEG

-479 QPLVAEITDSD
+479 QPLVAEITDAD

-683 GVDGKNGVN
+683 GI
-692 GKDGQNGVDGK
+692 DGK
-703 DGVNGIDGQN
+703 DGVNGI
-713 GVDGKDGVNGID
+713 
-725 GQNGVDGKNGVNG
+725 
-738 KDGQNGVDGKNG
+738 DGKNG

-782 GIDGQNGVDGKDG
+782 GEDGQNGVDGKDG
-795 VNGIDG
+795 VNGIDGQNGVNGKDG

-821 GKNGVNGINGQ
+821 GQGGKNGVNGIDGQNGVDGKDGVNGINGQ

-852 KDGVNGK
+852 KDGVNGIN
-859 DGQNGVDGKDGM
+859 GQNGVDGKDGV
-871 NGIDGKDGVNGID
+871 NGLDGQNGVDGKDGVNGID
-884 GQNGVDG
+884 GQNG
-891 KNGVNGID
+891 I
-899 GQNGVDGKNGVNGID
+899 DGKNGVNGID
-914 GQNGVDGKDGVNGID
+914 GQNGVDGKDGVNGKD

-940 NGINGQNGVDGKDG
+940 NGIN
-954 INGIDGQNGVDGK
+954 GQNGVDGK

-1025 GKDGVNGIDGQNGVD
+1025 GKN
-1040 GKNGVNGING
+1040 
-1050 QNGVDGK
+1050 
-1057 DGINGIDGQNGVD
+1057 
-1070 GKSGVNGKDG
+1070 GVNGKDG

-1113 VNGIDGQNGVDG
+1113 VDGKNGVNGIDGQNGVDG

-1139 GKNSLNNQ
+1139 GKDGINGIDGQNGVDGKNGVNGIDGQNGVDGKDGVNGIDGQNGVDGKDGVNGINGQNGVDGKDGVNGIDGKNSLNNQ
-1147 EATNSI
+1147 EASNSI

-1161 IDTKKGRDNTES
+1161 IDTKKGRDNTEN
-1173 FKSNALSTSKTSGDA
+1173 FKSNTLSTSKTSGDA

-1207 QEEQVSANDADN
+1207 QEKQVSANDADN

-1242 DQLKENDLAA
+1242 DQLKKNDLAA
-1252 IIGGTSSYHKS
+1252 IIGETSSYHKS

-1271 TLHTDNLEAKDNA
+1271 TLHTDNLESKDNA
-1284 NDISRLNQ
+1284 ND
-1292 TTNAVVSQKDLEKQK
+1292 VVSQKDIEKQK

-1321 NGHRY
+1321 NGQRY